1 MHIATT
7 VIDKGGSIQE
17 VVSYVLHV
25 CNHFISQN
33 NGTEAH
39 GSSVQGVAYANC
51 ITDIDCNREEA
62 TVERA
67 GNAHIVVRVIS
78 AAVMHRNDFV
88 PMLDSNDDPIHNRE
102 KRVNER
108 SK

>member
-1 MHIATT
+1 MLHI
-7 VIDKGGSIQE
+7 
-17 VVSYVLHV
+17 

-39 GSSVQGVAYANC
+39 GSSVEGVTYVSC
-51 ITDIDCNREEA
+51 ITYIDCNTEEA
-62 TVERA
+62 TVERTESD
-67 GNAHIVVRVIS
+67 HIVVRVIS

-88 PMLDSNDDPIHNRE
+88 PILNSNDDPIHNRK
-102 KRVNER
+102 KRVKER

>member
-39 GSSVQGVAYANC
+39 GSSVEGVTYVSC
-51 ITDIDCNREEA
+51 VTDINCNAEEA
-62 TVERA
+62 TIERTES
-67 GNAHIVVRVIS
+67 AHIVVRVIS
-78 AAVMHRNDFV
+78 AAVMNRNDFV
-88 PMLDSNDDPIHNRE
+88 PMLSSNDDPIHNRK
-102 KRVNER
+102 KRVKER

>member
-1 MHIATT
+1 MN
-7 VIDKGGSIQE
+7 KGRNIQE
-17 VVSYVLHV
+17 GVSSILHV

-33 NGTEAH
+33 DGTEAH

-51 ITDIDCNREEA
+51 ITDIDCNREKA

-67 GNAHIVVRVIS
+67 GNAHIVVRVMS